1 MAATWW
7 ASLRGGVDGGRGWC
21 DRPPQRCTYD
31 GSPCECRSESCLAI
45 TPPSAPRGT
54 ASPTATSV
62 TSSSMSTGIGAGTLA
77 REIGFCVAGSLSSF
91 MTGPMLATLP
101 RRASS
106 PYGWRS
112 SLGGDGRPLRPC
124 GRHRLASSGRLGEG
138 SRTRRGDW
146 LGFGGAGPDDRS
158 RYRFGVLAGQLAAP
172 SRALGCATRPSAA
185 GRRYRATAGVAERRA
200 CGLNRSTSGRQAPA
214 CPPTQLISGGGR
226 RCQGQAV
233 RPERSEP
240 RSGGLDCRPA
250 AGATPVREA
259 RIANAVNRYL
269 SACALMACLPLG
281 LCRE

>member
-1 MAATWW
+1 MAREGLRSAQQLPLLLGSGAA
-7 ASLRGGVDGGRGWC
+7 AS
-21 DRPPQRCTYD
+21 
-31 GSPCECRSESCLAI
+31 CECRSESRSAI

-62 TSSSMSTGIGAGTLA
+62 TSSSMSTGIGAGSLA

-91 MTGPMLATLP
+91 MTGPMPATLP

-112 SLGGDGRPLRPC
+112 SVGGDGRPLRPC

-146 LGFGGAGPDDRS
+146 LGLGGAGPDDRS

-172 SRALGCATRPSAA
+172 SRALGCAARPSAA

-240 RSGGLDCRPA
+240 RSGGLDCRRPA
-250 AGATPVREA
+250 ELR
-259 RIANAVNRYL
+259 R
-269 SACALMACLPLG
+269 SASRG
-281 LCRE
+281 S